1 MGKSSSIPRIS
12 RSGPKYNNL
21 MDRFLYFSSFPSRP
35 FIFLVKFYLHFW
47 HRSIWIVF
55 KIGLLD
61 LDPELKLRCPPLL
74 TVRKSHI
81 SCYSI
86 SAPRHSC
93 GVVSLQSQSTLLL
106 PEHTINIHTTYTQL
120 LHSLHSLIHGAECSD
135 HRQGC
140 GKLQA
145 AAAVWI
151 ET

>member
-1 MGKSSSIPRIS
+1 
-12 RSGPKYNNL
+12 

-35 FIFLVKFYLHFW
+35 FIFLVKFYLHFR

-55 KIGLLD
+55 KIGLLV
-61 LDPELKLRCPPLL
+61 LDPELKLQFPPLL

-93 GVVSLQSQSTLLL
+93 GVVSLQSHSTLL

-120 LHSLHSLIHGAECSD
+120 LHSLHSLIHSAECSD
-135 HRQGC
+135 HRQCC